1 MVPCAQ
7 QPRSCI
13 CASAEQHP
21 AKPHSPFCQVQA
33 KSVNKSI
40 RLNHQPSRTF
50 SKQARHCI
58 SCAACSSNPHHANV
72 ADRLVS
78 GLMAC
83 AAVASLSVVVPT
95 PNAFAGELQPFL
107 SSTGGKGLLAEE
119 EQRLVQLRQEKEEQ
133 VQREITK
140 QRQMFEREAK
150 NGQLDKLCAT
160 PFGVDVVGI
169 TEFIALTGAL
179 VGGFSARQRKLELE
193 RLNEQLRKINMN
205 LRQQARAGT
214 VYAPGLMYAPT
225 PMPTVSIGSEDD
237 GSNLGGAASVVPGP
251 RPEAPEDSQG
261 EMQME
266 AMPMV
271 DSAISYAPATSSVM
285 ASIDEDE
292 MTLESKQC
300 LHALKEGKR
309 LLKQN
314 NGASAL
320 VRFEKAHMLAR
331 YTGEQ
336 VQQRRAVRGLAAA
349 ARLQGQY
356 KAAVQHL
363 ESVLKLS
370 SQMDDHVGD
379 ADAYG
384 TIADIY
390 TDMGDFDRAAE
401 YYDKYISQMD
411 TDGPV

>member
-1 MVPCAQ
+1 MFCAPH
-7 QPRSCI
+7 PRACTCSTTKQHIAGAHLHSCQI
-13 CASAEQHP
+13 
-21 AKPHSPFCQVQA
+21 QA
-33 KSVNKSI
+33 KSVSNSVA
-40 RLNHQPSRTF
+40 SRHRT
-50 SKQARHCI
+50 SRSSARQATLCI
-58 SCAACSSNPHHANV
+58 PCTASSSHSCHASTV
-72 ADRLVS
+72 DRLVS

-83 AAVASLSVVVPT
+83 AAAASISLTLPAHS
-95 PNAFAGELQPFL
+95 AFAGELQPFL
-107 SSTGGKGLLAEE
+107 SSTGGKGLLADE
-119 EQRLVQLRQEKEEQ
+119 EQRLFRLRQEKEEQ
-133 VQREITK
+133 VQREISK

-150 NGQLDKLCAT
+150 DGQLDKLCAT

-225 PMPTVSIGSEDD
+225 PMPNVSIGSEDD
-237 GSNLGGAASVVPGP
+237 GGNQGGAATLVVPGS
-251 RPEAPEDSQG
+251 RPEAPEDPQS
-261 EMQME
+261 EME
-266 AMPMV
+266 AMPLI
-271 DSAISYAPATSSVM
+271 DSALSYSPATSSVM

-292 MTLESKQC
+292 MTLEAKQC
-300 LHALKEGKR
+300 LSALKEGKR
-309 LLKQN
+309 LLKQD

-331 YTGEQ
+331 YTGDQ

-356 KAAVQHL
+356 KAAVHHL
-363 ESVLKLS
+363 ENVLKLS
-370 SQMDDHVGD
+370 DQMNDHVGD

-390 TDMGDFDRAAE
+390 TDMGDFDKAAE